1 MKEKCCLPVHFKNN
15 TIARSVVLLC
25 ANTAP
30 PLLAAGNGCQLG
42 EKLQGSDGDVEKV
55 RAR

>member
-1 MKEKCCLPVHFKNN
+1 MKENYCLPVHFKNN
-15 TIARSVVLLC
+15 TIAGSVVLSYVN
-25 ANTAP
+25 AAP
-30 PLLAAGNGCQLG
+30 LLLAAGDRCQLG